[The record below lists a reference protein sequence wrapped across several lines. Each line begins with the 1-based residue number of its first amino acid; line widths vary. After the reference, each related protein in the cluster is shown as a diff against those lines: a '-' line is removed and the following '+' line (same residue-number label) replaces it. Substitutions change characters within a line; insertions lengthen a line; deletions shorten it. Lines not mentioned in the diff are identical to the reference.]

1 MNKRAVLLN
10 GLAILA
16 VVCNHTTSWAFTAM
30 FWWTDRYLPVTV
42 PNFDQVGTFHYYVLL
57 VIRQL
62 AVFSVPAFI
71 FASGFFVSYA
81 CRGEQTTLSWK
92 MVLTRIANLLIPYAI
107 WVVVIIVGDV
117 LQGNIKS
124 VPDYLLLR
132 GYYFVPLMC
141 QFYVLSPWLVRWA
154 RNKPRTLL
162 WIAAVVQWGTI
173 LLWYASLLWKVPALA
188 WATRLTPYWLFFRWG
203 FYFTCGLAVGFHL
216 RDVNAWLM
224 AHQRLLRL
232 LVIVLAVLA
241 ILEPEL
247 LYRTTGTEWRSSSLT
262 LTTSIYA
269 LAFTFFFLAHDVPP
283 WLAKPFRYLSG
294 KTYGIYLTHDRV
306 MEFVARV
313 IRQLAPW
320 MLAHQL
326 LLFVPVV
333 FAFGLGVPLLLMAG
347 FLKTPLRKFYRF
359 VFG

>member
-30 FWWTDRYLPVTV
+30 FWWTDCYRSVSV

-57 VIRQL
+57 LIRQL

-81 CRGEQTTLSWK
+81 CRGEQATLSWK
-92 MVLTRIANLLIPYAI
+92 MVMTRISNLLIPYVF
-107 WVVVIIVGDV
+107 WVVVIVVGDV
-117 LQGNIKS
+117 LQGNVLS
-124 VPDYLLLR
+124 LPDYLVLR

-141 QFYVLSPWLVRWA
+141 QFYLLSPWMVRWA
-154 RNKPRTLL
+154 KHKPWQLL
-162 WIAAVVQWGTI
+162 WIAAVLQWGTM
-173 LLWYASLLWKVPALA
+173 LLWYANLLWPIPALE
-188 WATRLTPYWLFFRWG
+188 WATRLTPYWLFFRWA
-203 FYFTCGLAVGFHL
+203 FFFACGLTVGFHL
-216 RDVNAWLM
+216 RDVGAWLDSHKK
-224 AHQRLLRL
+224 ALRIIL
-232 LVIVLAVLA
+232 IVLALLA

-262 LTTSIYA
+262 LSTSLYA
-269 LAFTFFFLAHDVPP
+269 LVFTLYFLTVDIPV
-283 WLAKPFRYLSG
+283 WLSKPFRYLSG

-313 IRQLAPW
+313 IRRLVPW
-320 MLAHQL
+320 MLTQQL
-326 LLFVPVV
+326 LLFAPVIFV
-333 FAFGLGVPLLLMAG
+333 FGLGVPLLLMTG
-347 FLKTPLRKFYRF
+347 VLKSPLRKFYRYL
-359 VFG
+359 FG